1 MWARTP
7 DKLGLKPPIVSESNT
22 LGSKFILWGEPARM
36 LRRDGQLGL
45 NSQLTI
51 GTAKEVE
58 AGRGLTIHSLHLSE
72 VAFYR
77 DIRKLLAILN
87 AVPDHPDT
95 LVLKESTADGLN
107 HFKDDWDAAEAGES
121 AYLPIFAAW
130 HEDARRTGCRSPTS
144 RSARR
149 SRRASGRARG
159 ARRSPGSWRVRL
171 RARAA
176 QLAALHDRQQVRQR
190 PREVPSGAPVHAAAG
205 VPDDGQ
211 AGVLDHVP
219 QPRAEGHR
227 R

>member
-1 MWARTP
+1 MWAMTP
-7 DKLGLKPPIVSESNT
+7 DKLGLKPPIVNESNT
-22 LGSKFILWGEPARM
+22 KGSKFILWGEPARM

-87 AVPDHPDT
+87 SVPDHPDT

-121 AYLPIFAAW
+121 AYVPIFAAW
-130 HEDARRTGCRSPTS
+130 HEDREKNWLPFANEQERE
-144 RSARR
+144 AL
-149 SRRASGRARG
+149 RRASGRARG
-159 ARRSPGSWRVRL
+159 ARRSPG
-171 RARAA
+171 
-176 QLAALHDRQQVRQR
+176 
-190 PREVPSGAPVHAAAG
+190 
-205 VPDDGQ
+205 
-211 AGVLDHVP
+211 
-219 QPRAEGHR
+219 
-227 R
+227 